1 MGTISLVPCVTAQQ
15 TDRTEA
21 ARREM
26 AARDARQ
33 LVQEA
38 RNAYKAGRYTQAV
51 EHYRS
56 ALYTMPKSD
65 SLADRRFVE
74 FVKLSLSDALI
85 ARAIDYRTVG
95 RYEEAVEFLREALQL
110 APDNK
115 RAEVE
120 LLHTKDPVRHN
131 PALSP
136 QHVGD
141 VAEVNRLL
149 ELGYAQIDL
158 AKFDEAI
165 ATFAAIIKIDP
176 YNSAARQG
184 QELARRHKMTYYQTA
199 RNAARANMLADV
211 DKQWEESV
219 SGGAPQDLGAT
230 TDFVAAVDAEM
241 QADFARRLSEMVLE
255 HISFDEATVKDV
267 VDVLQNQIKRFDT
280 AAVSSG
286 RNINLTTNFG
296 NPNSDAYKKLM
307 EQTVRLN
314 LSSVSVKELL
324 DILVNQLGVSYYY
337 TSTGVELSYSGR
349 DFGPLVDRTFNVPP
363 HFFDPTAMAEDE
375 EEELEADSFDEPAPG
390 GRMAIRRVNPVKML
404 KEMGISFPEGATA
417 RYSASTRRLTV
428 RNTAHNLAEIE
439 ELLNIPLEEDRQVV
453 LNVIAMEVSEDDLEE
468 LGFDW
473 MFNMNLSGEQQVMG
487 GTELASTATGLP
499 MFDGNVRNQGEQGGT
514 LVTGGLRSGKRVV
527 SAAGAAMDNL
537 INSGSVSDV
546 TGAGA
551 GLAPGIFGVRGVW
564 NAVDVTMIM
573 RGLSQKKGVDILHNP
588 RLVFSPGAEEQ
599 VVFANVRE
607 MFFPETW
614 EAPQVASLNGFNNN
628 NNNNNNN
635 NPAASGSSAAVGA
648 NPADFVRFGMSEDGI
663 GGIGT
668 ILQVHNAEI
677 SENGRFITLA
687 LTTTTNDFEG
697 FVNWGTPIDS
707 VLWSGNE
714 EIVKLR
720 LSPNYILQPMIK
732 RYVENTKLTVV
743 PGTVI
748 VMGGLKE
755 ASVVRYED
763 KVPVLGDL
771 PLVGRLFRSEGEQ
784 KKRKALIYFAKV
796 DVVDPTGRDVAT
808 GEHPSMATQNY

>member
-184 QELARRHKMTYYQTA
+184 QELARRHKMTYYRTA

-241 QADFARRLSEMVLE
+241 QADFARRA
-255 HISFDEATVKDV
+255 IGT
-267 VDVLQNQIKRFDT
+267 LQNELYLGAPDT
-280 AAVSSG
+280 GIA
-286 RNINLTTNFG
+286 F
-296 NPNSDAYKKLM
+296 
-307 EQTVRLN
+307 TVPLN
-314 LSSVSVKELL
+314 GGSLG
-324 DILVNQLGVSYYY
+324 ILQL
-337 TSTGVELSYSGR
+337 
-349 DFGPLVDRTFNVPP
+349 
-363 HFFDPTAMAEDE
+363 
-375 EEELEADSFDEPAPG
+375 
-390 GRMAIRRVNPVKML
+390 
-404 KEMGISFPEGATA
+404 
-417 RYSASTRRLTV
+417 
-428 RNTAHNLAEIE
+428 
-439 ELLNIPLEEDRQVV
+439 
-453 LNVIAMEVSEDDLEE
+453 
-468 LGFDW
+468 
-473 MFNMNLSGEQQVMG
+473 
-487 GTELASTATGLP
+487 
-499 MFDGNVRNQGEQGGT
+499 
-514 LVTGGLRSGKRVV
+514 
-527 SAAGAAMDNL
+527 
-537 INSGSVSDV
+537 
-546 TGAGA
+546 
-551 GLAPGIFGVRGVW
+551 
-564 NAVDVTMIM
+564 
-573 RGLSQKKGVDILHNP
+573 LSQKKP
-588 RLVFSPGAEEQ
+588 EE
-599 VVFANVRE
+599 
-607 MFFPETW
+607 ETQ
-614 EAPQVASLNGFNNN
+614 EETPMHTDYSMVLAFVNQGYSEEVM
-628 NNNNNNN
+628 
-635 NPAASGSSAAVGA
+635 SAARKAGA
-648 NPADFVRFGMSEDGI
+648 GGGTVFHTRRVESDDAAAFWGI
-663 GGIGT
+663 SI
-668 ILQVHNAEI
+668 QE
-677 SENGRFITLA
+677 ER
-687 LTTTTNDFEG
+687 
-697 FVNWGTPIDS
+697 
-707 VLWSGNE
+707 
-714 EIVKLR
+714 EIVL
-720 LSPNYILQPMIK
+720 ILVK
-732 RYVENTKLTVV
+732 K
-743 PGTVI
+743 
-748 VMGGLKE
+748 
-755 ASVVRYED
+755 
-763 KVPVLGDL
+763 
-771 PLVGRLFRSEGEQ
+771 EQ
-784 KKRKALIYFAKV
+784 KKAIMEAISEGCGAKTDAHGIIVSLPV
-796 DVVDPTGRDVAT
+796 DEVA
-808 GEHPSMATQNY
+808 GLKKEIN